1 MSKEASMGAM
11 SQIERQPLRVAAIYA
26 RVSSERQRE
35 GGTIESQVAGLHELA
50 QARGLVVPEQ
60 LVFLDEGFSGAMLL
74 RPALERLRD
83 RAAEGCFEVLLCHC
97 PDRLARRYAYQVL
110 LLEELDRAG
119 VEVVF
124 LREGERS
131 GSPEDELLRQF
142 QGMIAEYERAQ
153 IRERTRRGKLYR
165 ARQGSQ
171 AVLVCA
177 PFGYRYLRKTDDADG
192 YFQVD
197 PAEAEVVRE
206 VFRRY
211 SEGDESIAEIARA
224 LSARGVPTRT
234 GKAVWD
240 RSTVWGMLR
249 NPAYRG
255 QAAFGKTQTSGQ
267 RAKPTRPA
275 RARGERHGRRET
287 RRDQP
292 PENWTLV
299 PVPALISEQTFEL
312 AQARLQENKR
322 FAARNTKQPTLLQG
336 ILVCREC
343 GYACYRTSTR
353 TSSRRI
359 YYYRCIGSDN
369 YRHVGGRVCQ
379 SRPIRADEL
388 DDLVWAEVRH
398 LLEQPEL
405 VRAEIKRRLE
415 AVRSQHPA
423 ARRREGLE
431 RELARVRAGT
441 ARLIEAYQEQLIALE
456 ELRERMPKLR
466 KRETTLTA
474 QLCALEAEL
483 HDAETYLKLA
493 ETLEG
498 FLARLA
504 DGLDQLTVHEQQRV
518 LRLVVREVL
527 IGGEQDNVTIRHSI
541 PTPSGDGSPSCQLRG
556 SSHNTT
562 LRRTGHAAP
571 DRALLHHPRAQ
582 QRAHQLE
589 QLAVTD
595 PLLNRRNQ
603 PVVRNRLETRSD
615 VRLYHPAPASPG
627 LIDQDLQ
634 GIVRRASRAKPERA
648 LEEVGL
654 EDRLDRRLQRR
665 LHDPVADSGDRK
677 RPLLRRTGLRD
688 EDPARRQR
696 SIALRPQIRGQLV
709 EQPLDPVLLDLREG
723 DPVDAG
729 RATIGAHQRPRPLQD
744 VPAMDFVVERVEPSP
759 GVGLGRPVERPLQF
773 SDSILLGG
781 ASHLWHSPALPCTR
795 RTNEVAALPIAPG
808 SVVPQAQAVL
818 RPPPTPS
825 RHATRF
831 PAQRRL

>member
-224 LSARGVPTRT
+224 L
-234 GKAVWD
+234 
-240 RSTVWGMLR
+240 
-249 NPAYRG
+249 
-255 QAAFGKTQTSGQ
+255 
-267 RAKPTRPA
+267 PA
-275 RARGERHGRRET
+275 R
-287 RRDQP
+287 
-292 PENWTLV
+292 
-299 PVPALISEQTFEL
+299 ISEQTFEL

-498 FLARLA
+498 FLARL
-504 DGLDQLTVHEQQRV
+504 
-518 LRLVVREVL
+518 
-527 IGGEQDNVTIRHSI
+527 GE
-541 PTPSGDGSPSCQLRG
+541 L
-556 SSHNTT
+556 
-562 LRRTGHAAP
+562 
-571 DRALLHHPRAQ
+571 
-582 QRAHQLE
+582 
-589 QLAVTD
+589 
-595 PLLNRRNQ
+595 
-603 PVVRNRLETRSD
+603 
-615 VRLYHPAPASPG
+615 
-627 LIDQDLQ
+627 
-634 GIVRRASRAKPERA
+634 
-648 LEEVGL
+648 EVGL
-654 EDRLDRRLQRR
+654 
-665 LHDPVADSGDRK
+665 G
-677 RPLLRRTGLRD
+677 
-688 EDPARRQR
+688 
-696 SIALRPQIRGQLV
+696 
-709 EQPLDPVLLDLREG
+709 
-723 DPVDAG
+723 
-729 RATIGAHQRPRPLQD
+729 
-744 VPAMDFVVERVEPSP
+744 VV
-759 GVGLGRPVERPLQF
+759 Q
-773 SDSILLGG
+773 
-781 ASHLWHSPALPCTR
+781 
-795 RTNEVAALPIAPG
+795 
-808 SVVPQAQAVL
+808 
-818 RPPPTPS
+818 
-825 RHATRF
+825 
-831 PAQRRL
+831 